1 MKIIING
8 EESKETFSSNT
19 LGGILDQIQELKTV
33 PGTVI
38 AYLTLDGQSVDFS
51 SDTDN
56 GRTIRARE
64 AAEVGVMEV
73 EISSVQEIV
82 LKNLENAEAYLEKLI
97 PGILK
102 GAELF
107 QREDEVEANKFFI
120 NIIDGMDWLSQVL
133 DGVFKTMQI
142 EPESIEFQG
151 KTLAERQVFLVD
163 LTKQILEANGAKDWV
178 LTADLL
184 EYEVAPFYQEWSKWL
199 PELKSRIVEV
209 DN

>member
-8 EESKETFSSNT
+8 EESQETFSGST
-19 LGGILDQIQELKTV
+19 LGEILDQIEATKAL
-33 PGTVI
+33 PGTVV
-38 AYLTLDGQSVDFS
+38 AYLTLDGQGVEFNQ
-51 SDTDN
+51 DTES
-56 GRTIRARE
+56 GRLTRGRDVS
-64 AAEVGVMEV
+64 EVGVMEV

-142 EPESIEFQG
+142 DPESIEFQG
-151 KTLAERQVFLVD
+151 KTLAERQILLVN

-184 EYEVAPFYQEWSKWL
+184 EYEIAPFYQEWSQWL
-199 PELKSRIVEV
+199 PELKSRVVEPS
-209 DN
+209 N